1 MTFVV
6 TTPKV
11 HILLIYDHR
20 LHLGITNKLDSPLG
34 LRDNSFTLFY
44 FILLEGGEG
53 NLY

>member
-34 LRDNSFTLFY
+34 LRDNSFY
-44 FILLEGGEG
+44 IILLRKGGEG
-53 NLY
+53 NLIEP